1 MKIWPRRLRKLVTR
15 AHGSHYLLL
24 TLISFA
30 GAVILTRLFLIL
42 TGYPQVGNRELH
54 FAHVLWGGL
63 LLFISAAALLS
74 FSNHSIYRLG
84 AVGAGV
90 GAGLFM
96 DEVGKFIT
104 ATNNYFYPLAFPL
117 IYGFFLL
124 VVLAYL
130 EVRRYQP
137 RDARTEL
144 YNAFDTLQEVL
155 DNDLEPLE
163 REALMKRL
171 LSVKQQAER
180 PDLAALAQ
188 VLLTFL
194 DSETLALVQ
203 EQDPFWKPWKDKWY
217 AFEAHWLTPFRYRV
231 ILVSGLLLTGLS
243 TSIDSLRTLLVI
255 LTPGAAQ
262 QALIDKLVVDKVIT
276 SPNELAWFTALLAM
290 VGFLNL
296 ALLLGAGFLV
306 FGRERP
312 AIRIVYFSLLIAL
325 TGVDLLV
332 FYFNQFGAVLDVFVQ
347 SGLLMLA
354 ARYRQRF
361 LRPSRR
367 AALVVEPQVTAL
379 PNTGGR

>member
-1 MKIWPRRLRKLVTR
+1 MNIWPHSLRKLVTR

-30 GAVILTRLFLIL
+30 STVILTRMFLIL

-54 FAHVLWGGL
+54 IAHVLWGGL
-63 LLFISAAALLS
+63 LLFISAAVLLS
-74 FSNHSIYRLG
+74 FSNHAIYRLG
-84 AVGAGV
+84 AVGTGI

-130 EVRRYQP
+130 EERRYQP

-171 LSVKQQAER
+171 TLVMQQGER

-188 VLLTFL
+188 VLLKFL
-194 DSETLALVQ
+194 ESDTLKLV
-203 EQDPFWKPWKDKWY
+203 EKQDPFWKPWKDKWY
-217 AFEAHWLTPFRYRV
+217 AFEAQWLTPLRYRV
-231 ILVSGLLLTGLS
+231 ILVGGLLLTGLS
-243 TSIDSLRTLLVI
+243 TSIDSLQTLLVI
-255 LTPGAAQ
+255 LTPGAAHQ
-262 QALIDKLVVDKVIT
+262 VLIDKLTVEKVIT
-276 SPNELAWFTALLAM
+276 SPNELGWFTALLAM

-296 ALLLGAGFLV
+296 ALLLGAGFLI

-332 FYFNQFGAVLDVFVQ
+332 FYFNQFAAVLDVFVQ
-347 SGLLMLA
+347 SGLLLLA

-361 LRPSRR
+361 LRPSHEM
-367 AALVVEPQVTAL
+367 APVVDPQTFSL
-379 PNTGGR
+379 PNSGLL